1 MVISLSPGETRLLVV
16 VEPEAP
22 VGDVLKVRVGLV
34 QLVLVGDHGHDERGA
49 EGCKERNDHRSCVYA
64 STNEIIERCTR
75 QTARRI

>member
-49 EGCKERNDHRSCVYA
+49 EGWNRKK
-64 STNEIIERCTR
+64 
-75 QTARRI
+75 